1 MKAFGILS
9 VVAVMAAMIAG
20 AQCANGQDATLDTVK
35 QYQAESEQAVLGM
48 MEGIADASVGVEVAW
63 AQTGS
68 AAIESAIATVNAALN
83 SGSPAL
89 PELINPQQARLVRTS
104 MVSFRN
110 ADKLVL
116 SRWQKAMLV
125 CQNPLKTQRQK
136 IAATKLLKSTH
147 ALAGRKLARWRV
159 LRGESFVLLQEIN
172 AASAGFSG
180 PGGHVCYRVQVYG
193 DLGAIPNPVSVV
205 VVNPASALGF
215 TAVEPPAD
223 PIVLDLTTEKKFCVM
238 MGSDLGGGRVDIMA
252 GGEVLA
258 SRLLFNRGEKSKL
271 TPFSGPFDGSYSG
284 TFTGTAV
291 YVIDGVV
298 YHDPVGGG
306 CGGTIYRT
314 AITVTS
320 PGDGHG
326 RVAANGFARFTSGGG
341 SLTVANARV
350 TFTGTFEKARSGA
363 VFGNGWWWTKFTESG
378 VPVSAS
384 GPWNVTGP

>member
-1 MKAFGILS
+1 MKALRIGRLLT
-9 VVAVMAAMIAG
+9 VMVAMIAC
-20 AQCANGQDATLDTVK
+20 AECANGQDATLDAVK
-35 QYQAESEQAVLGM
+35 GYQSNSEQAVLGV
-48 MEGIADASVGVEVAW
+48 MEGIADADADTEVAW
-63 AQTGS
+63 AQNGAT
-68 AAIESAIATVNAALN
+68 AIELALAAVNTALEPGTFAALERDD
-83 SGSPAL
+83 P
-89 PELINPQQARLVRTS
+89 PPRLVRVS
-104 MVSFRN
+104 MISFRN

-125 CQNPLKTQRQK
+125 YQNPLKTQGQR
-136 IAATKLLKSTH
+136 IAATKLLKLSH
-147 ALAGRKLARWRV
+147 ATATRKLARWRV
-159 LRGESFVLLQEIN
+159 LRGESFVLLEEIN
-172 AASAGFSG
+172 AAAAGFSG
-180 PGGHVCYRVQVYG
+180 PGNLVCYRVKVYG
-193 DLGAIPNPVSVV
+193 DQSAIPNPVSVV
-205 VVNPASALGF
+205 VVNPASGY

-223 PIVLDLTTEKKFCVM
+223 PIVLDLTTAKKFCVV
-238 MGSDLGGGRVDIMA
+238 MGPNIGGGRVDVIA

-258 SRLLFNRGEKSKL
+258 SRLLFNKGEKSTI
-271 TPFSGPFDGSYSG
+271 TPFGGPFDGSYSG

-326 RVAANGFARFTSGGG
+326 RIAANGIARFTSGGG

-363 VFGNGWWWTKFTESG
+363 VFGNGWWWTKYTESG
-378 VPVSAS
+378 VAISAS
-384 GPWNVTGP
+384 GPWNVQGP